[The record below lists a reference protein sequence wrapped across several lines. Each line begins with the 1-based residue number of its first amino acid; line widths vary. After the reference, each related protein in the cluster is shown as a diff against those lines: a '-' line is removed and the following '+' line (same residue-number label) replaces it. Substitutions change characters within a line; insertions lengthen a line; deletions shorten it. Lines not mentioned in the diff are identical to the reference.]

1 MNMMQSSIQLAGH
14 ACTYIK
20 KLTNFQNKNCRN
32 SQISLSQKKTKKKK
46 KKKKKEEENQ
56 KQGNIITNN
65 IIKNKPKNSIINNK
79 AVSLAYKPYVL
90 SSIRLA

>member
-1 MNMMQSSIQLAGH
+1 MHVPILKSWQTSK
-14 ACTYIK
+14 IK
-20 KLTNFQNKNCRN
+20 IAATPK
-32 SQISLSQKKTKKKK
+32 SLSLSKK

>member
-1 MNMMQSSIQLAGH
+1 MMQFSIQLAGH
-14 ACTYIK
+14 TCTYIK
-20 KLTNFQNKNCRN
+20 KLINFQNKNCRN
-32 SQISLSQKKTKKKK
+32 SQISLSLKKKE
-46 KKKKKEEENQ
+46 KKKEEENQ

-90 SSIRLA
+90 SSIRLV

>member
-1 MNMMQSSIQLAGH
+1 MHVPILKSWQTSKILPNL
-14 ACTYIK
+14 
-20 KLTNFQNKNCRN
+20 
-32 SQISLSQKKTKKKK
+32 SLSQKKKKQ
-46 KKKKKEEENQ
+46 KKEEENQ

>member
-1 MNMMQSSIQLAGH
+1 MMQSSIQLAGH

-20 KLTNFQNKNCRN
+20 KLINFQNKNCCN
-32 SQISLSQKKTKKKK
+32 SQISLSQKKK

>member
-20 KLTNFQNKNCRN
+20 KLINFQNKNCRN
-32 SQISLSQKKTKKKK
+32 SQISLSLKKKE
-46 KKKKKEEENQ
+46 KKKEEENQ